1 MQLYY
6 ITIATL
12 PHPVLEKVKERVQK
26 NGETIEVLGQQENR
40 QIGWENQQ
48 RFGIKLREVA
58 DYLKRPHLNSDDL
71 ILFTDAYD
79 VAYFGN
85 QLEIINRYKTF
96 RSPIVFGC
104 EKECHPDPSRHN
116 QYKNKGTEFPFLN
129 SGLFIGTVNALRQC
143 IDTYEYDDTHDDQR
157 FWTTQFFEHP
167 ELIALDYYN
176 KIFLNTSGFIENLF
190 LFDIEENIALY
201 KSSNPMFVHVNGPE
215 KSFIKRLCGINSS
228 PATNK

>member
-1 MQLYY
+1 M
-6 ITIATL
+6 
-12 PHPVLEKVKERVQK
+12 
-26 NGETIEVLGQQENR
+26 
-40 QIGWENQQ
+40 
-48 RFGIKLREVA
+48 
-58 DYLKRPHLNSDDL
+58 
-71 ILFTDAYD
+71 
-79 VAYFGN
+79 
-85 QLEIINRYKTF
+85 EIINRYKTF